1 MGHARSDERHCRLC
15 QNHPQS
21 AIAISLNAEWIIE
34 QLAEDAHLKGD
45 LRSGGNGSTQ
55 SYRRWAVGPIVGIFR
70 VLPLDDRTVV
80 VEGFTPNS

>member
-1 MGHARSDERHCRLC
+1 MGHARSDERHCPALSKPPTVANRD
-15 QNHPQS
+15 
-21 AIAISLNAEWIIE
+21 LNAEWIIE

-45 LRSGGNGSTQ
+45 LRNGGNGSTQ

-80 VEGFTPNS
+80 IEGFTPNS